1 MKRLSLEE
9 SLINNYHLEN
19 NIKQSFFLSP
29 FSHFMSQA
37 SIKLFYDFVIYLINV
52 LTDPNRH
59 SSLPASR

>member
-19 NIKQSFFLSP
+19 NIKQSFFLS